1 MTRTVIGP
9 WLDALRFA
17 MFASK
22 HGRVTA
28 DAIRRLLDEQPAEQ
42 TTRR

>member
-1 MTRTVIGP
+1 MNRTVIGP

-17 MFASK
+17 MFANK

-28 DAIRRLLDEQPAEQ
+28 VEIRRLLDEPPAEHPSK
-42 TTRR
+42 R